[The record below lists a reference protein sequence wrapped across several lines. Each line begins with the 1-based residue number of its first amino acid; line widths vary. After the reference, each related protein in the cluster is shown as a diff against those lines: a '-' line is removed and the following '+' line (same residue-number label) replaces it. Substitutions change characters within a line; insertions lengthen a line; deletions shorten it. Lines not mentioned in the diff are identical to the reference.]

1 MTIYRAVLP
10 TGDVIESPFAKVIL
24 CHLAGS
30 LRESGMNPDRVWA
43 FIARSKGFVWWVIPQ
58 A

>member
-10 TGDVIESPFAKVIL
+10 DECVVESPVAKTVL
-24 CHLAGS
+24 CILAGS
-30 LRESGMNPDRVWA
+30 LRESGMNPDIVWA
-43 FIARSKGFVWWVIPQ
+43 FIARSKGSVWWVVPQ